1 MKDVKELIKRK
12 LNKKRKKKN
21 KKFNLIQFIL
31 DNKVI
36 INIFKILKKI
46 GIFLVFIIFLPLIFF
61 IVILNGIVTIFFVED
76 SRDDLYDE

>member
-21 KKFNLIQFIL
+21 IKFNLIQFVF

-36 INIFKILKKI
+36 IKIFKILKKI
-46 GIFLVFIIFLPLIFF
+46 GIFLIFIIFLPLVILFVVLNGFIGIFF
-61 IVILNGIVTIFFVED
+61 PDENEED
-76 SRDDLYDE
+76 LLDE